1 DYGSEGGGFFNRR
14 IWRSCFIVITQK
26 LQSSIFRGTD
36 IKNSP
41 FASSPEMINSG
52 IMCAL
57 CDYNE
62 NKNHHTT
69 FNIREPDL
77 TP

>member
-1 DYGSEGGGFFNRR
+1 MALKEEVYSTDAILRT
-14 IWRSCFIVITQK
+14 CFISITQK
-26 LQSSIFRGTD
+26 LQNSIFTGTS
-36 IKNSP
+36 IKAP

-62 NKNHHTT
+62 NKNHHTPLISGNRT
-69 FNIREPDL
+69 
-77 TP
+77 

>member
-1 DYGSEGGGFFNRR
+1 MALKEEVYSTDAILRT
-14 IWRSCFIVITQK
+14 CFIVITQK

-62 NKNHHTT
+62 NKNHHTP
-69 FNIREPDL
+69 FNIREPDI

>member
-1 DYGSEGGGFFNRR
+1 MALKEEVYSTDAILRT
-14 IWRSCFIVITQK
+14 CFISITQK
-26 LQSSIFRGTD
+26 LQSSIFPGTS

-62 NKNHHTT
+62 NKNHHTP
-69 FNIREPDL
+69 FNIREPDIN
-77 TP
+77 P

>member
-1 DYGSEGGGFFNRR
+1 MLYRR
-14 IWRSCFIVITQK
+14 VLGVTFQNSVKSQYNNFK
-26 LQSSIFRGTD
+26 SGTG
-36 IKNSP
+36 IKNCHI
-41 FASSPEMINSG
+41 ASSPEMINSG

-62 NKNHHTT
+62 NKNHHTP
-69 FNIREPDL
+69 FNIREPDI

>member
-1 DYGSEGGGFFNRR
+1 MTLKKKDSQTNTILRT
-14 IWRSCFIVITQK
+14 CFVSITQK
-26 LQSSIFRGTD
+26 LQNSIFPGTG

-41 FASSPEMINSG
+41 LASSPEMINSG

-62 NKNHHTT
+62 NKNHHTP
-69 FNIREPDL
+69 FNIREPDI

>member
-1 DYGSEGGGFFNRR
+1 MALKEEVSSTDV
-14 IWRSCFIVITQK
+14 ILRSCFIVITQK
-26 LQSSIFRGTD
+26 LQSSIFRGTG

-62 NKNHHTT
+62 NKNHHTP
-69 FNIREPDL
+69 FNIREPDI

>member
-1 DYGSEGGGFFNRR
+1 MSLKKKGSPTDTILRT
-14 IWRSCFIVITQK
+14 CFIRSKQK

-62 NKNHHTT
+62 NKNHHTP
-69 FNIREPDL
+69 FKIREPDI

>member
-1 DYGSEGGGFFNRR
+1 MALKEDSPTDT
-14 IWRSCFIVITQK
+14 ILCSSFISITQK
-26 LQSSIFRGTD
+26 LQSSIFPGTG

-62 NKNHHTT
+62 NKNHHTP
-69 FNIREPDL
+69 FDIREPDI

>member
-1 DYGSEGGGFFNRR
+1 MALKEEVYSTDAILRT
-14 IWRSCFIVITQK
+14 CFISITQK

-62 NKNHHTT
+62 NKNHHTP
-69 FNIREPDL
+69 FNIREPDI

>member
-1 DYGSEGGGFFNRR
+1 MALKEEVYSTDAILRT
-14 IWRSCFIVITQK
+14 CFISITQK
-26 LQSSIFRGTD
+26 LQNSIFPGTS

-57 CDYNE
+57 CDYNK
-62 NKNHHTT
+62 NKNHHTP
-69 FNIREPDL
+69 FNIREPDI

>member
-1 DYGSEGGGFFNRR
+1 MALKEEVYSTDAILRT
-14 IWRSCFIVITQK
+14 CFISITQK
-26 LQSSIFRGTD
+26 LQNSIFPRTS
-36 IKNSP
+36 IKNSQ

-62 NKNHHTT
+62 NKNHHTP
-69 FNIREPDL
+69 FNIREPDI